1 MLKTDHPD
9 PPSNLSLLLTPL
21 EPFTISW
28 IQWEQILGGSKL
40 NVTIPPF
47 TLPRVTL
54 SYIVNVINLNTSRVF
69 NSSELIIPSF
79 NFSGSEDGS
88 PCDVYQFTVTAR
100 NAAGWSDP
108 SDTFIASLPSGKS
121 LDQSLQHAYNN
132 IYNLA
137 SLDLPTISMCLTPLL
152 LQSPVN
158 ISCLTQWLTR
168 CLCIWL

>member
-1 MLKTDHPD
+1 MPFFSLLKTDHPD
-9 PPSNLSLLLTPL
+9 PPSNLSLLPTPL

-28 IQWEQILGGSKL
+28 I
-40 NVTIPPF
+40 PPF
-47 TLPRVTL
+47 TLPGVTI

-69 NSSELIIPSF
+69 NSSELNTPSF
-79 NFSGSEDGS
+79 NFSGTEDGS

-108 SDTFIASLPSGKS
+108 SDTFIAGLPSGTS

-137 SLDLPTISMCLTPLL
+137 SLDLPTISTCLTPFLQI
-152 LQSPVN
+152 QSPVN

>member
-1 MLKTDHPD
+1 MISCQLQFIPFLLFKTDHPD
-9 PPSNLSLLLTPL
+9 PPSNLSLLPTPL

-28 IQWEQILGGSKL
+28 I
-40 NVTIPPF
+40 PPF
-47 TLPRVTL
+47 TLPGVTL

-100 NAAGWSDP
+100 NAAGLSDP

-137 SLDLPTISMCLTPLL
+137 SLDLPTNLYLVRTLL
-152 LQSPVN
+152 P
-158 ISCLTQWLTR
+158 SCKYKVL
-168 CLCIWL
+168 